1 MTDATSD
8 PQAVALSTSDNGKPD
23 HCVVS
28 DRDQHAQP
36 AATATAGFDYAAL
49 PPADAEDLRDRA
61 GRLQGLFKKLSAN
74 IIAIGRD
81 LIEVRDRLAH
91 GQFEN
96 WIERELGVGIRA
108 AQYYMAVARF
118 TDGKSETVALLPPS
132 TLRILAAKSAPPEI
146 IEEVI
151 ARAGSGDIVP
161 DAAIREM
168 IRADRTMKWHAKQQ
182 ATKARADKRKSK
194 AARAARVAEVEA
206 WRAARERE
214 QAKIRAAAQ
223 SIIDRFPQEDVEF
236 LAGLTY
242 DVVLELRLLLAEA
255 GAGSGQGT
263 S

>member
-61 GRLQGLFKKLSAN
+61 GRLRGLFKKLSAN

-81 LIEVRDRLAH
+81 LIEVKDRLAH

-132 TLRILAAKSAPPEI
+132 TLRILAAKSAPSKI
-146 IEEVI
+146 VDQVI
-151 ARAGSGDIVP
+151 ARAASGDIVADVAVKTMIANDKVMRRQAKSAS
-161 DAAIREM
+161 DAA
-168 IRADRTMKWHAKQQ
+168 
-182 ATKARADKRKSK
+182 KRKSK
-194 AARAARVAEVEA
+194 EGRAARNRKAAAQE
-206 WRAARERE
+206 AARLATEE
-214 QAKIRAAAQ
+214 HARANRARAQ
-223 SIIDRFPQEDVEF
+223 SIIDRFSSEDVGF
-236 LAGLTY
+236 LANTLTW
-242 DVVLELRLLLAEA
+242 DILEEFKRLVVEA
-255 GAGSGQGT
+255 GAP
-263 S
+263 